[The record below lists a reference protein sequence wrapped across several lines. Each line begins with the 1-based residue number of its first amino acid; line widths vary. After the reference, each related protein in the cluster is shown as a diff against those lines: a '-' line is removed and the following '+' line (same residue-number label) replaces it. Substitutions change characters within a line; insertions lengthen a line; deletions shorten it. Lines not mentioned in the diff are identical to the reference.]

1 MAVHVRMGE
10 RGQMPTNLSVVV
22 GNVTLSVRAWTA
34 EAPSNCPP
42 VVLLPATGESAQ
54 DWDIVASALSS
65 SRTVFAVNLRGH
77 GASDWPGTYAIRLM
91 ADDITRLLDAG
102 LDQAPVDLVGHSLG
116 GLVACQVAAAR
127 PDLVR
132 RLVLE
137 DIGLLQPRLP
147 VPPSKPSGVLTF
159 DWGVVEQVRREIDNF
174 DPSWSGVV
182 ASIAAPTLVVAG
194 GARSH
199 VPQKAIADLVS
210 VVPDGRMVTVDAGHL
225 VHATDPVAFV
235 SQLVRI
241 LDA

>member
-1 MAVHVRMGE
+1 MAVHARMSE
-10 RGQMPTNLSVVV
+10 RGQMPTKLSVVV
-22 GNVTLSVRAWTA
+22 GNVTLAVRAWTA
-34 EAPSNCPP
+34 EGPSNCPP
-42 VVLLPATGESAQ
+42 VVLLPATGESAH

-77 GASDWPGTYAIRLM
+77 GASDWPGTYTIRLM
-91 ADDITRLLDAG
+91 ADDIKRLLDTG
-102 LDQAPVDLVGHSLG
+102 LDQGPVDLVGHSLG

-127 PDLVR
+127 PELVR

-137 DIGLLQPRLP
+137 DIGLLQPRLT
-147 VPPSKPSGVLTF
+147 VPPSKPPGVLTF
-159 DWGVVEQVRREIDNF
+159 DWEVVEQVRPEIDNF

-210 VVPDGRMVTVDAGHL
+210 VVPDGRMVAIDAGHL
-225 VHATDPVAFV
+225 VHAREPAAFV
-235 SQLVRI
+235 SHLVSF